1 MTGDMAQP
9 PAPAS
14 PGAKANSLRLRVASA
29 MVMLPLA
36 ILAVWLGSWWFA
48 VFLAAICMAMCWEW
62 AHICSPRYVEVGG
75 VMLAAGAA
83 GPLLLPAFGFSA
95 VLWVVAAG
103 LALLLVLAV
112 AGRVENRAIC
122 IAGLPYVVIGI
133 SCIGLIRADPAAG
146 LATVVWAA
154 ASVVATDVGAYFV
167 GRNVGGPKLAP
178 HLSPNKTWSGL
189 IGGMLCAAIIGVVA
203 ALIVDA
209 AWTSLAVS
217 SAILALIAQGGDLI
231 ESALKRHFNLKDASQ
246 LIPGHGGFLDRFDG
260 YLTAM
265 PAAALMSAIS
275 GGSPVTWQ

>member
-1 MTGDMAQP
+1 VTGDMAQP

-14 PGAKANSLRLRVASA
+14 PGARANSLRLRVASA

-36 ILAVWLGSWWFA
+36 IVAVWLGSWWFA
-48 VFLAAICMAMCWEW
+48 AFLAMICAPMCWEW
-62 AHICSPRYVEVGG
+62 AHICSPRFAEVGF

-83 GPLLLPAFGFSA
+83 APLLLPSFGFSA

-103 LALLLVLAV
+103 MLVLLVLAV
-112 AGRVENRAIC
+112 AGRMDNRTIC
-122 IAGLPYVVIGI
+122 IPGLPYVVIGI

-146 LATVVWAA
+146 LATVLWAA

-167 GRNVGGPKLAP
+167 GRNVGGPKMAP
-178 HLSPNKTWSGL
+178 RLSPNKTWSGL
-189 IGGMLCAAIIGVVA
+189 IGGMLCAAVAGVVT

-209 AWTSLAVS
+209 AWESLAVC
-217 SAILALIAQGGDLI
+217 SASLALIAQGGDLI
-231 ESALKRHFNLKDASQ
+231 ESALKRHFNLKDASS